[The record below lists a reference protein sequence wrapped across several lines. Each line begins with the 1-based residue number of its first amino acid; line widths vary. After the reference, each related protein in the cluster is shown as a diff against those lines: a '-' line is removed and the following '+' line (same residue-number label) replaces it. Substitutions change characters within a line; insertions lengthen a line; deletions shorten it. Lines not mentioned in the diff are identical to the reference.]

1 MQISQKAFDMTVA
14 EEVTGKAYYIKHY
27 QRPEWP
33 GVSSGVTIAIG
44 YDLGQ
49 ASRAKIAA
57 DWGGLVDANML
68 LVMQSCSGITG
79 APAKAKC
86 AEVKNKILIPWDA
99 ALSVFANRDVPSWT
113 SAVLKAVPGADK
125 LTPTC
130 LGMLFDTAY
139 NRGAG
144 GFNSSTDRNREMKA
158 IRDDVKTGVLADVP
172 RQFESMKR
180 IWPTVSGLQKRCQR
194 RADLWR
200 EGLKESIGA
209 VDVPIAPVAPTPAA
223 PDPEVPLKE
232 GPARTKP
239 PATTPAQHTTTGA
252 IVIASGEA
260 AHQAHAAGFSTVNV
274 VLIVVL
280 GLAIAGAVW
289 TTWYRNRNPK

>member
-1 MQISQKAFDMTVA
+1 MKISQRAFDMTVA

-33 GVSSGVTIAIG
+33 GVSSGVTVAIG

-49 ASRAKIAA
+49 ASRAKIAS
-57 DWGGLVDANML
+57 DWATLVDPNML
-68 LVMQSCSGITG
+68 QVMQSCSGITG
-79 APAKAKC
+79 IAAKAKC

-113 SAVLKAVPGADK
+113 STVLKAVPGADK

-144 GFNSSTDRNREMKA
+144 GFNSSTDRNREMRA
-158 IRDDVKTGVLADVP
+158 IRDDVKMSVLADVP
-172 RQFESMKR
+172 RQFVSMKR
-180 IWPTVSGLQKRCQR
+180 IWPGVSGLQRRCQR
-194 RADLWR
+194 RADLWKD
-200 EGLKESIGA
+200 GLLEHGAA
-209 VDVPIAPVAPTPAA
+209 VDVPLAPVGTTPAS

-252 IVIASGEA
+252 IVAGGVTGA
-260 AHQAHAAGFSTVNV
+260 VKAHEAGFSTVNV
-274 VLIVVL
+274 VLIVI
-280 GLAIAGAVW
+280 LALVVAGAVW
-289 TTWYRNRNPK
+289 TAWYRNRNPK

>member
-1 MQISQKAFDMTVA
+1 MKISQRAFDMTVA

-33 GVSSGVTIAIG
+33 GVSSGVTVAIG

-57 DWGGLVDANML
+57 DWGKLVDPGML

-79 APAKAKC
+79 AAAKAKC
-86 AEVKNKILIPWDA
+86 AEVKSSILIPWDA
-99 ALSVFANRDVPSWT
+99 AISVFANRDVPSWT
-113 SAVLKAVPGADK
+113 ATVLNAVPGADK

-158 IRDDVKTGVLADVP
+158 IRDDVKMGVLADVP

-180 IWPTVSGLQKRCQR
+180 IWPTVSGLQRRCQR

-200 EGLKESIGA
+200 EGQKETAAA
-209 VDVPIAPVAPTPAA
+209 VDVPMAPVAPTPAA
-223 PDPEVPLKE
+223 PDPDVPLKE

-239 PATTPAQHTTTGA
+239 PVTSTAQGTTTGGIVVGTVGTVVKA
-252 IVIASGEA
+252 HEMGFSTINLVALAVLGIVIAA
-260 AHQAHAAGFSTVNV
+260 AAFTIWH
-274 VLIVVL
+274 
-280 GLAIAGAVW
+280 
-289 TTWYRNRNPK
+289 RNRNPK

>member
-1 MQISQKAFDMTVA
+1 MKISRRAFDMTVA
-14 EEVTGKAYYIKHY
+14 EEVTSKAYYIKHY
-27 QRPEWP
+27 MQPEWP

-57 DWGGLVDANML
+57 DWGKLVDPNML
-68 LVMQSCSGITG
+68 LTMQSCSGITG
-79 APAKAKC
+79 SAAKTKC
-86 AEVKNKILIPWDA
+86 AEVRSKIVIAWDA
-99 ALSVFANRDVPSWT
+99 AISVFANRDVPSWT
-113 SAVLKAVPGADK
+113 ATVLNAVPGADK

-144 GFNSSTDRNREMKA
+144 GFNSSTDRNREMRA
-158 IRDDVKTGVLADVP
+158 IRDDVKAGSLGDVP

-180 IWPTVSGLQKRCQR
+180 IWPTVTGLQKRCQR

-200 EGLKESIGA
+200 EGLKETGAA

-223 PDPEVPLKE
+223 PDPDVPLKE

-239 PATTPAQHTTTGA
+239 PVTSTAQGTATGG
-252 IVIASGEA
+252 IVAGTA
-260 AHQAHAAGFSTVNV
+260 AVVVKAHGMGFSTINI
-274 VLIVVL
+274 VLLAVL
-280 GLAIAGAVW
+280 GIAIAAAVFTVW
-289 TTWYRNRNPK
+289 HRNRNPK

>member
-1 MQISQKAFDMTVA
+1 MKISQRAFDMTVA

-33 GVSSGVTIAIG
+33 GVSSGVTVAIG

-57 DWGGLVDANML
+57 DWGGMVDANML

-79 APAKAKC
+79 TAAKAKC
-86 AEVKNKILIPWDA
+86 AEVKNQILIPWDA

-113 SAVLKAVPGADK
+113 AAVLKAVPGSEK

-158 IRDDVKTGVLADVP
+158 IRDDVKMGVLADVP

-200 EGLKESIGA
+200 EGLQDVAAA
-209 VDVPIAPVAPTPAA
+209 VDVPMAPVAPTPPA

-252 IVIASGEA
+252 IVAGGVTGA
-260 AHQAHAAGFSTVNV
+260 VKAHAAGFSTVNV
-274 VLIVVL
+274 LLIVVL
-280 GLAIAGAVW
+280 ALVIAGAVW
-289 TTWYRNRNPK
+289 TAWYRNRNPK

>member
-1 MQISQKAFDMTVA
+1 MKISQRAFDMTVA
-14 EEVTGKAYYIKHY
+14 EEVTSQAYYIKHY

-57 DWGGLVDANML
+57 DWGALVDPNML
-68 LVMQSCSGITG
+68 LIMQSCSGITG
-79 APAKAKC
+79 NSAKAKC
-86 AEVKNKILIPWDA
+86 AEVRNKILIPWEA

-113 SAVLKAVPGADK
+113 SIVLKAVPGAEK

-144 GFNSSTDRNREMKA
+144 GFNSSTDRNREMRA
-158 IRDDVKTGVLADVP
+158 IRDDVKTGALNDVP

-180 IWPTVSGLQKRCQR
+180 IWPTVSGLQRRCER
-194 RADLWR
+194 RAALWKV
-200 EGLKESIGA
+200 GLTERGAA
-209 VDVPIAPVAPTPAA
+209 VDVPMAPVGATPAA
-223 PDPEVPLKE
+223 PDPEVPLNA

-239 PATTPAQHTTTGA
+239 PATTPAQHTTAGA
-252 IVIASGEA
+252 IVTGGA
-260 AHQAHAAGFSTVNV
+260 AAATQAHAAGFSTINV
-274 VLIVVL
+274 ALIVI
-280 GLAIAGAVW
+280 LALVIAAAVW
-289 TTWYRNRNPK
+289 TVWYKNRNPT

>member
-1 MQISQKAFDMTVA
+1 MKISQKAFDMTVA
-14 EEVTGKAYYIKHY
+14 EEVSSKAYYIKHY

-57 DWGGLVDANML
+57 DWAGLIDSNML
-68 LVMQSCSGITG
+68 LIMQSCSGITG
-79 APAKAKC
+79 VAAKAKC

-113 SAVLKAVPGADK
+113 ATVIKAVPGSDK

-144 GFNSSTDRNREMKA
+144 GFNSSTDRNREMLA
-158 IRDDVKTGVLADVP
+158 IRDDVKTGALTDVP
-172 RQFESMKR
+172 RQFTSMKR
-180 IWPTVSGLQKRCQR
+180 IWPSVSGLQRRCDR
-194 RADLWR
+194 RAALWK
-200 EGLKESIGA
+200 EGLLEQGSA
-209 VDVPIAPVAPTPAA
+209 VDVPIAPVAPTPPV

-252 IVIASGEA
+252 IVAGGVAGA
-260 AHQAHAAGFSTVNV
+260 AQAHAAGFSPVNV
-274 VLIVVL
+274 ALIVI
-280 GLAIAGAVW
+280 LAIVIAGAVW
-289 TTWYRNRNPK
+289 TMWYRNRNPK